1 MEGRERR
8 YMEPLEGKMT
18 ESPNLDLVSTKRRR
32 IAELARQAPAMA
44 FMSLAHH
51 IDINFLHAAYAMT
64 RKDGAV
70 GLDGQTAAEYAVDL
84 EANLA
89 SLLDRFKSGQYKA
102 PPVRRVHIPKGD
114 GLKTRP
120 IGIPTFEDKVLQ
132 RAVAMILESVYEQD
146 FQDNSFGFRPGR
158 SAHQALHA
166 TREKGMAMHG
176 GWVIDL
182 DIQGFFDA
190 LDHRH
195 LRSFM
200 DQRVRDG
207 VLRRA
212 IDKWLKAGV
221 MEEGRLSRSKSGTP
235 QGGVV
240 SPLLANIY
248 LHHVLDVWFET
259 EVKPRLRGACFLVRY
274 ADDVVIFIQ
283 HEDEARRVMDVL
295 PKRLGRFGLT
305 MHPEKSR
312 LVRFRQPKPAWLSG
326 HDDDDSKPRG
336 TFDFLGFTHYWGETH
351 KGGWAMKQKTAKDR
365 VRRSLKSINQ
375 WCRANRHQPVA
386 FQHQM
391 LVWKLRGHCAYY
403 GITGNASNLTTF
415 CFHVVHIW
423 QKWLNRRSQKKSM
436 PWVRFLRL
444 LKRYPLPRMTASHS
458 SMLA

>member
-1 MEGRERR
+1 
-8 YMEPLEGKMT
+8 
-18 ESPNLDLVSTKRRR
+18 
-32 IAELARQAPAMA
+32 
-44 FMSLAHH
+44 
-51 IDINFLHAAYAMT
+51 
-64 RKDGAV
+64 
-70 GLDGQTAAEYAVDL
+70 
-84 EANLA
+84 
-89 SLLDRFKSGQYKA
+89 
-102 PPVRRVHIPKGD
+102 
-114 GLKTRP
+114 
-120 IGIPTFEDKVLQ
+120 
-132 RAVAMILESVYEQD
+132 MILESVYEQD

-166 TREKGMAMHG
+166 IREKGMAMDG

-200 DQRVRDG
+200 DQQVRDG
-207 VLRRA
+207 VLRRV

-221 MEEGRLSRSKSGTP
+221 MEEGRISRSKSGTP

-259 EVKPRLRGACFLVRY
+259 EVKPRLCGACFLVRY

-283 HEDEARRVMDVL
+283 HEEEARRVMDVL

-312 LVRFRQPKPAWLSG
+312 LVRFVQPKPSWLSTPG
-326 HDDDDSKPRG
+326 DDDFKPPG
-336 TFDFLGFTHYWGETH
+336 TFDFLGFTHYWGQTR
-351 KGGWAMKQKTAKDR
+351 KGGWAMKRKTAKDR

-375 WCRANRHQPVA
+375 WCRVNRHQPIA
-386 FQHQM
+386 FQHKM

-403 GITGNASNLTTF
+403 GITGNASNLTTI

-423 QKWLNRRSQKKSM
+423 QKWLNRRSQRKSM
-436 PWVRFLRL
+436 PWARFLRL
-444 LKRYPLPRMTASHS
+444 MKRYPLPRMTASHS
-458 SMLA
+458 NMLA

>member
-8 YMEPLEGKMT
+8 YLEPLEGKMT
-18 ESPNLDLVSTKRRR
+18 KSPNLELVSTKLRR
-32 IAELARQAPAMA
+32 IAELAKQSPEMD

-51 IDINFLHAAYAMT
+51 IDINFLHVAYAAT

-70 GLDGQTAAEYAVDL
+70 GLDGQTAADYAEDL
-84 EANLA
+84 EVNLK
-89 SLLDRFKSGQYKA
+89 SLLDRFKSGEYKA
-102 PPVRRVHIPKGD
+102 PPVRRVHIPKRD
-114 GLKTRP
+114 GKKTRP

-132 RAVAMILESVYEQD
+132 RAVTMILESVYEQD
-146 FQDNSFGFRPGR
+146 FLDLSFGFRPGR
-158 SAHQALHA
+158 SPHQALSFL
-166 TREKGMAMHG
+166 REKGVSMYG

-207 VLRRA
+207 VLRRS

-221 MEEGRLSRSKSGTP
+221 MEDGWLSRSKFGTP

-248 LHHVLDVWFET
+248 LHHVFDVWFEN
-259 EVKPRLRGACFLVRY
+259 EVKPRLCGKSFMVRY
-274 ADDVVIFIQ
+274 ADDIVIFLQ
-283 HEDEARRVMDVL
+283 NENEARRVMEVI

-305 MHPEKSR
+305 MHPDKSR
-312 LVRFRQPKPAWLSG
+312 IVRFCQPKFTWRPG
-326 HDDDDSKPRG
+326 DDSGFQPPG
-336 TFDFLGFTHYWGETH
+336 TFDFLGFTHYWGNTR
-351 KGGWAMKQKTAKDR
+351 KGGWAFKQKTAKDR
-365 VRRSLKSINQ
+365 LRRTLKSVNQ
-375 WCRANRHQPVA
+375 WCRANRHQSVA
-386 FQHQM
+386 DQHKM

-403 GITGNASNLTTF
+403 GITGNASSLTTF
-415 CFHVVHIW
+415 CFHAVHMW

-436 PWVRFLRL
+436 PWARFLRL
-444 LKRYPLPRMTASHS
+444 LKRYPLPRMRAIHS
-458 SMLA
+458 TMLV